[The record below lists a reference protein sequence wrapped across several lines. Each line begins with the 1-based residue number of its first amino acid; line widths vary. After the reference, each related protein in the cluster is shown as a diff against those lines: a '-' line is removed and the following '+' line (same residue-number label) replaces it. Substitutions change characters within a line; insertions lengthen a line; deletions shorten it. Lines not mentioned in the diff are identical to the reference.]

1 MSWFRREPVHVT
13 LGRVLNPTE
22 DRRAPWNAVGVH
34 GLQRPR
40 EWDEVRTVDAKLP
53 GDRAE
58 FVVLEDAIVIDSGPD
73 DVSVLVDAL
82 TLDPPYRAE
91 AVKRDEGVW
100 AVAAKRIDVVHLPG
114 VEGNEIELTQ
124 VRGER
129 TLVVDGARGFGSIPS
144 LEREGDFALHARR
157 LDGDLFE
164 VRVDQI

>member
-1 MSWFRREPVHVT
+1 VSWFRREPVHVK

-40 EWDEVRTVDAKLP
+40 EWDEVRTVTADVP
-53 GDRAE
+53 GEKAE
-58 FVVLEDAIVIDSGPD
+58 FVVLDDAIVIDSGPD
-73 DVSVLVDAL
+73 DVSALVDAL
-82 TLDPPYRAE
+82 SLDPSYRAE

-100 AVAAKRIDVVHLPG
+100 AVAAKRIEVVRLPG
-114 VEGNEIELTQ
+114 VDGDEIDLTQ

-129 TLVVDGARGFGSIPS
+129 TLVVDGARGFGSIPA

-164 VRVDQI
+164 VRVDPI